1 MRGVRYPRGRCSL
14 CVQPSISLRYFLHAY
29 YVLEGWR
36 RASKAVC
43 SSGVHMTSCG
53 ETEPSDH
60 LLFPDACCT
69 ESSVLPGG
77 PVLGQVPITL
87 CDGSLAMSA
96 SSALQ
101 KTCTTE
107 ITEDL

>member
-1 MRGVRYPRGRCSL
+1 MCWGDGS
-14 CVQPSISLRYFLHAY
+14 VQ
-29 YVLEGWR
+29 
-36 RASKAVC
+36 SKGVC

-53 ETEPSDH
+53 ETEPSDD
-60 LLFPDACCT
+60 LLFPDAYCT

-77 PVLGQVPITL
+77 PVLGQVPITP
-87 CDGSLAMSA
+87 CDGSLTMSA